1 MIKEKK
7 KPEVIGEIPAEKK
20 EYAADHWRYQDIV
33 FWCRLF
39 HQISY
44 SCILGIAR
52 ALEQRQYALYK
63 RKRMLC
69 NIPCNALIQIF
80 H

>member
-7 KPEVIGEIPAEKK
+7 KSEVIGEIPAEKK
-20 EYAADHWRYQDIV
+20 EYVADHWRYQDIV

-63 RKRMLC
+63 RKNECCATYHATL
-69 NIPCNALIQIF
+69 
-80 H
+80 

>member
-52 ALEQRQYALYK
+52 ALEQR
-63 RKRMLC
+63 
-69 NIPCNALIQIF
+69 
-80 H
+80 